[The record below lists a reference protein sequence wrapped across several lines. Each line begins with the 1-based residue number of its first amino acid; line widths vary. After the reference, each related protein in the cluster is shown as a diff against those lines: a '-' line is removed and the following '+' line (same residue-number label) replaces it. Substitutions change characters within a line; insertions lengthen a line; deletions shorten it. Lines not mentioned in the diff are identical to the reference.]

1 MGSSHFLSVGMSLVL
16 GSLVLAG
23 CGSSTSAPSDGS
35 NTGLTCP
42 KGGAPVATMS
52 VGVQDFSFNPAC
64 IVVPAGS
71 AVTWTNSGMASHTVT
86 SDTGAPVTF
95 DSGALGSGGTFTF
108 TFASPGT
115 VNYHCTPHAGIGM
128 VGTVIVQ

>member
-1 MGSSHFLSVGMSLVL
+1 MSLVL
-16 GSLVLAG
+16 GSLLLAG
-23 CGSSTSAPSDGS
+23 CGSSNSAPNDSG
-35 NTGLTCP
+35 GLTCP
-42 KGGAPVATMS
+42 TGGAPVATTS
-52 VGVQDFSFNPAC
+52 VTVQDFSFNPAC

-71 AVTWTNSGMASHTVT
+71 AVTWTNSGMANHTVT

>member
-1 MGSSHFLSVGMSLVL
+1 
-16 GSLVLAG
+16 
-23 CGSSTSAPSDGS
+23 
-35 NTGLTCP
+35 
-42 KGGAPVATMS
+42 
-52 VGVQDFSFNPAC
+52 
-64 IVVPAGS
+64 
-71 AVTWTNSGMASHTVT
+71 MANHTVT